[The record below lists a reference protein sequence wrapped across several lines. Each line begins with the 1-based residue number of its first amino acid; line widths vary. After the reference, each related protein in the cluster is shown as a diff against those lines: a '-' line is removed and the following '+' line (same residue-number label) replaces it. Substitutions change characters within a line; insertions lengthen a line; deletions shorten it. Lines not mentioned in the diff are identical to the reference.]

1 MKTGKYLNVL
11 DLTVHNPGD
20 SCLVPFGALGVPSAL
35 SGSLLA
41 PFGSLWLPF
50 RSRWLPSGPVCH
62 TWANCCS
69 LWPCLLAPLAP
80 FGLGPS
86 SSLWLPFGSPQSR
99 DARDA
104 VAGATR
110 RQQDFYGTIL
120 ELLIRFPRSWP
131 HIRIYSRFFFQYVG
145 PRRPAASRNRPNN
158 TCTFHLPMRRLGA
171 ATYLLA
177 SVWIQ
182 C

>member
-1 MKTGKYLNVL
+1 MGFSWN
-11 DLTVHNPGD
+11 
-20 SCLVPFGALGVPSAL
+20 SAL
-35 SGSLLA
+35 VA
-41 PFGSLWLPF
+41 LPPL
-50 RSRWLPSGPVCH
+50 SPLPLRMKVSCREGGIRRGKRPEEKGRRGV
-62 TWANCCS
+62 T
-69 LWPCLLAPLAP
+69 
-80 FGLGPS
+80 PS
-86 SSLWLPFGSPQSR
+86 CNPQS
-99 DARDA
+99 RDA